1 MLKGNH
7 YTKGQN
13 KFGIISGIK
22 LVQKLKLHKIKDCVS
37 DPIILIENNFQEDL
51 DKIQATFTFL
61 LTVNIQKFPRTMSFL
76 AKI

>member
-1 MLKGNH
+1 
-7 YTKGQN
+7 
-13 KFGIISGIK
+13 
-22 LVQKLKLHKIKDCVS
+22 LKLNKIKGRVS